1 MRGCQRFAPA
11 AVRYAVAYSE
21 QLGKDGLFAT
31 RLWGEPLVLY
41 RSEGD
46 VVCVRDSCPH
56 RSAPL
61 SMGEVQDGVLR
72 CFYHGWGFGAQGKC
86 VAVPTIGGSGKV
98 PASYCATNIAT
109 VERDGVL
116 WVWRGNPL
124 TADASKLPRVPSAGQ
139 TLSVDTTLDYGCE
152 WTHIMESSLLAPHT
166 EHHPLATV
174 DDAASRFDAPN
185 VAYHQGSSGAVLKR
199 EEAHVV
205 PISSD
210 RTRVMLRQEF
220 EHPLLS
226 ALLQVPGSVLLLTW
240 LVREWNYKSAH
251 EKYAQLAEAGTVQH
265 PRLDRFREWHRDT
278 LASEGQPYFTRWD
291 AKQFAVKRY
300 GPQID
305 DDSESGT
312 VGLKKNYVQNNP
324 TEIYAPLRAS
334 S

>member
-124 TADASKLPRVPSAGQ
+124 TADASKLPRRAAARCSGRSHLSAGADALPLVRAGARARGRRCPW
-139 TLSVDTTLDYGCE
+139 TRRSTT
-152 WTHIMESSLLAPHT
+152 
-166 EHHPLATV
+166 
-174 DDAASRFDAPN
+174 AAS
-185 VAYHQGSSGAVLKR
+185 G
-199 EEAHVV
+199 
-205 PISSD
+205 
-210 RTRVMLRQEF
+210 RTSWR
-220 EHPLLS
+220 
-226 ALLQVPGSVLLLTW
+226 AAW
-240 LVREWNYKSAH
+240 
-251 EKYAQLAEAGTVQH
+251 
-265 PRLDRFREWHRDT
+265 
-278 LASEGQPYFTRWD
+278 
-291 AKQFAVKRY
+291 
-300 GPQID
+300 
-305 DDSESGT
+305 
-312 VGLKKNYVQNNP
+312 
-324 TEIYAPLRAS
+324 RAS
-334 S
+334 PVPTPSPPLHPFRPPPP